1 MLIRDREAS
10 VQLTVWESEYPKI
23 NFSQGDFIIVQNAI
37 IRDFSGKTLNATY
50 LTEFLK
56 DDYKDKRVQSLKEFF
71 ENTSNLLNPV
81 PCITNSV

>member
-56 DDYKDKRVQSLKEFF
+56 DDYKDKRVQSLREFF
-71 ENTSNLLNPV
+71 ENTSNWLNPV